1 MPSKPIHPA
10 MFGAVMLSAF
20 AGLAIAAPQARAQDL
35 SKSVEQPAAPADL
48 PQVQTGDEIAFAADN
63 LEYDDNTQVV
73 TASGNVQLS
82 RSGNLL
88 RADKVVWNRATGKVE
103 AFGNISVTNPAG
115 DVAYGDSIE
124 LTDSLK
130 DGVVENLLLVLERGG
145 RLAAQRG
152 VTENEVITLNR
163 AAYSPCAVEDSEG
176 CPKQPTWQI
185 RAVQVV
191 YDPHRRRVTYKGARV
206 ELFGL
211 PLIPLPGLSHPAGG
225 GGGSG
230 LLVPD
235 LRFDRTN
242 GLELSLPYFMQI
254 SPNRN
259 LTVTPHV
266 YSDVLPM
273 VETNYQAL
281 LSKGAYQVTGYVT
294 YGRRVSTASSL
305 TPSPERDLRAYI
317 DGSGKFQLDPYWS
330 VKGSLRVATD
340 RTFLRRY
347 DISRDDRLR
356 STIEAE
362 QIGNNTYFSL
372 AGWAVQTLR
381 ADVDQGTV
389 PIALPV
395 IDYRQRFTD
404 PLLGGKFQLQL
415 NSLAITRTQG
425 QDTQRAFA
433 GAQWDLRKITGLGQE
448 VSFTTYLRGDVY
460 HSDENLLTQTAL
472 YRGNRGWEARGI
484 AAAAVDV
491 RWPFIGEAFG
501 GAQKITPRVQ
511 IVAAPKLANLN
522 VPNEDARGVELEDS
536 NLFALN
542 RFPGY
547 DRFEDSTRI
556 TYGLEYSLS
565 RPGLAIDAVVGQS
578 YRLNNR
584 ATLFPDGTGLSERVS
599 DVVGRT
605 TIRYKDFISVTHR
618 YRLDKDSLAIRRNEI
633 DGTVGSRSTYVRVG
647 YLRLNRNIG
656 PEVEDLKDREELR
669 FGARVQV
676 SRYWSVFGST
686 VVDLTDGKEDPISVA
701 DGYEPVRHRLGIAY
715 EDDCLE
721 MGLTWRRDYQE
732 AGDARRGNTFLLRLA
747 FRNLGI

>member
-10 MFGAVMLSAF
+10 AHGAIMLSA
-20 AGLAIAAPQARAQDL
+20 LAALAAAPQVQAQDL
-35 SKSVEQPAAPADL
+35 SRPVEEAPAAADL
-48 PQVQTGDEIAFAADN
+48 PQPQSDEEIGFAADQ
-63 LEYDDNTQVV
+63 LEYDDNSQTV

-82 RSGNLL
+82 REGNRL
-88 RADKVVWNRATGKVE
+88 RADKVVWNRATGQVH
-103 AFGNISVTNPAG
+103 ASGNISITNPAG
-115 DVAYGDSIE
+115 DIAYGDSIE
-124 LTDSLK
+124 LTDTLK

-145 RLAAQRG
+145 RLAARRG
-152 VTENEVITLNR
+152 VRQNEVITLEH
-163 AAYSPCAVEDSEG
+163 AAYSPCAVENAEG
-176 CPKQPTWQI
+176 CPKEPTWQI
-185 RAVQVV
+185 RAVKVI

-225 GGGSG
+225 SGGSG

-235 LRFDRTN
+235 LRYDRTN
-242 GLELSLPYFMQI
+242 GLELALPYFLQI
-254 SPNRN
+254 GTNRS
-259 LTVTPHV
+259 LTVTPHI

-273 VETNYQAL
+273 IETNYQAL
-281 LSKGAYQVTGYVT
+281 LSKGAYQITGYAT
-294 YGRRVSTASSL
+294 YGRRVPTSSSL
-305 TPSPERDLRAYI
+305 TADSEKDLRGYI
-317 DGSGKFQLDPYWS
+317 DASGKFQFDPYWS
-330 VKGSLRVATD
+330 VSGSLRWTTD

-362 QIGNNTYFSL
+362 RIGDGSYFSL

-381 ADVDQGTV
+381 PEADQGTV

-395 IDYRQRFTD
+395 LDYRRRFSD
-404 PLLGGKFQLQL
+404 PLLGGKIQLQL
-415 NSLAITRTQG
+415 NSLAITRTEG

-448 VSFTTYLRGDVY
+448 VTFTTYLRGDIY
-460 HSDENLLTQTAL
+460 HSDENLLTETAI
-472 YRGNRGWEARGI
+472 YRGDKGWEARGI

-501 GAQKITPRVQ
+501 GTQKITPRVQ

-556 TYGLEYSLS
+556 TYGLEYSLN
-565 RPGLAIDAVVGQS
+565 RPGLAVDAVVGQS

-599 DVVGRT
+599 DIVGRT
-605 TIRYKDFISVTHR
+605 TIRYKDFVSLIHR
-618 YRLDKDSLAIRRNEI
+618 YRLDKDSLAVRRNEI
-633 DGTVGSRSTYVRVG
+633 DATVGSRSTYVMVG

-656 PEVEDLKDREELR
+656 PEVEDLRDREELR
-669 FGARVQV
+669 LGARLQV
-676 SRYWSVFGST
+676 TRYWSVFGST
-686 VVDLTDGKEDPISVA
+686 VVDLTDSKEDLNSVA

-715 EDDCLE
+715 QDDCLE
-721 MGLTWRRDYQE
+721 MGLTWRRDYQQ
-732 AGDARRGNTFLLRLA
+732 AGDARRGNTYLLRLA
-747 FRNLGI
+747 FKNLGI

>member
-1 MPSKPIHPA
+1 MPPKPIHPA
-10 MFGAVMLSAF
+10 MSGAVVLTAL
-20 AGLAIAAPQARAQDL
+20 AGMAMAGPQAQAQDL
-35 SKSVEQPAAPADL
+35 SKPVKEPVVSADL
-48 PQVQTGDEIAFAADN
+48 PPTQTSEEIAFAADQ
-63 LEYDDNTQVV
+63 LEYDDNTQII

-82 RSGNLL
+82 REGNRL
-88 RADKVVWNRATGKVE
+88 RADRVVWNRSTGKVE

-124 LTDSLK
+124 LTDTLK

-145 RLAAQRG
+145 RLAARRG
-152 VTENEVITLNR
+152 VTENEVITLDH
-163 AAYSPCAVEDSEG
+163 AAYSPCAVEDSKG
-176 CPKQPTWQI
+176 CPKEPTWQI

-225 GGGSG
+225 SGGPG

-235 LRFDRTN
+235 LRYDRTN
-242 GLELSLPYFMQI
+242 GLELSLPYFVQLG
-254 SPNRN
+254 PNRN
-259 LTVTPHV
+259 LTVTPHI

-273 VETNYQAL
+273 VEANYQAL
-281 LSKGAYQVTGYVT
+281 LSKGAYQLTGYVT
-294 YGRRVSTASSL
+294 YGRRVSASSNL
-305 TPSPERDLRAYI
+305 TPDPERDLRGYI

-330 VKGSLRVATD
+330 VSGSVRVTTD

-362 QIGNNTYFSL
+362 RIGKDSYFSL

-395 IDYRQRFTD
+395 IDYRRRFAD
-404 PLLGGKFQLQL
+404 PLLGGKLQLQL

-448 VSFTTYLRGDVY
+448 VSFTTYLRGDIY
-460 HSDENLLTQTAL
+460 HSDQNLLTETAF
-472 YRGNRGWEARGI
+472 YRGDQGWEARGI

-511 IVAAPKLANLN
+511 IVAAPKLANLS

-556 TYGLEYSLS
+556 TYGLEYSLN
-565 RPGLAIDAVVGQS
+565 RPSLAIDAVVGQS

-584 ATLFPDGTGLSERVS
+584 MTLFPDGTGLSERVS
-599 DVVGRT
+599 DIVGRT
-605 TIRYKDFISVTHR
+605 TIRYKDFISLAHR

-633 DGTVGSRSTYVRVG
+633 DATVGSRSTYVRVG

-656 PEVEDLKDREELR
+656 PEVEDLKDREEIRL
-669 FGARVQV
+669 GARVQL
-676 SRYWSVFGST
+676 SRFWSVFGST
-686 VVDLTDGKEDPISVA
+686 VVDLTDSREDPLSVA

-721 MGLTWRRDYQE
+721 MGVTWRRDYQE
-732 AGDARRGNTFLLRLA
+732 AGDARHGNTFLLRLA